1 MIKTA
6 KGMLVEYALS
16 LPPLVLEFEFNPET
30 LTRSRTVSFDASAL
44 PIADFVVMARP
55 GIAARGNAQ
64 IRASLLRHWERIAN
78 GCKR

>member
-16 LPPLVLEFEFNPET
+16 LPPLLLEFEFNPET

-44 PIADFVVMARP
+44 PIADFVTP
-55 GIAARGNAQ
+55 GESNRIGQAASAAADTSPAAVPP
-64 IRASLLRHWERIAN
+64 IRL
-78 GCKR
+78 